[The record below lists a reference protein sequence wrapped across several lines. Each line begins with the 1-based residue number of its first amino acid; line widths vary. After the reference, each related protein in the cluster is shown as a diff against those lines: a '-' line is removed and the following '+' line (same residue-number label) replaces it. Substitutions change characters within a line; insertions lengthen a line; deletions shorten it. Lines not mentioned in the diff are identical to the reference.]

1 MSDPDIQHLDPE
13 TIQSFTGGD
22 SVLVLSSLFNN
33 QWPMACSEF
42 LSRDDE
48 TEVAVLCLTIT
59 RSPAAALS
67 SSESPQLAFAR

>member
-1 MSDPDIQHLDPE
+1 MSDPKIQHLDPE
-13 TIQSFTGGD
+13 TIRSFTSGD

-48 TEVAVLCLTIT
+48 TEGQCCV
-59 RSPAAALS
+59 
-67 SSESPQLAFAR
+67 